1 MCWWLEFEAERF
13 RTTSFVEL
21 CGHTPNDTQGHPQVA
36 NHILVSLSQGRGG
49 FHLEAA
55 GESRNLL
62 TNAGVDAPEWGDV
75 SDQVLTQTMNSL
87 GSQGWGGS

>member
-1 MCWWLEFEAERF
+1 MGNGQSATWDWWLEIEVERF
-13 RTTSFVEL
+13 RLPMVR
-21 CGHTPNDTQGHPQVA
+21 QGHPQVGD
-36 NHILVSLSQGRGG
+36 HILVSLSQGRGG